1 MACLDVSHER
11 SGDTCSARTRTH
23 TFAHKPLQAVLAPLS
38 VDFGRRPMNITLVM
52 SSSITTTLIMG
63 AGLAVGAAVAD
74 GELGSVMGSMLL
86 NVHVPTTHTT
96 SQMMPCHEGIC
107 HTHNALRAGLGRS
120 CRSRRSHMIITTM
133 LHGNC

>member
-86 NVHVPTTHTT
+86 NVHSTNH
-96 SQMMPCHEGIC
+96 S
-107 HTHNALRAGLGRS
+107 HN
-120 CRSRRSHMIITTM
+120 
-133 LHGNC
+133 

>member
-1 MACLDVSHER
+1 MARLDVSHER

-63 AGLAVGAAVAD
+63 VGLAMGAAVAYS
-74 GELGSVMGSMLL
+74 ELVLVRM
-86 NVHVPTTHTT
+86 NVPGADCSPIFGT
-96 SQMMPCHEGIC
+96 SQG
-107 HTHNALRAGLGRS
+107 
-120 CRSRRSHMIITTM
+120 
-133 LHGNC
+133 

>member
-38 VDFGRRPMNITLVM
+38 VDFGRRRMNITLVM

-96 SQMMPCHEGIC
+96 SPHR
-107 HTHNALRAGLGRS
+107 HTGGVAWSVDRGRVGATNSAQIRIRANGTSIWSIKIG
-120 CRSRRSHMIITTM
+120 
-133 LHGNC
+133 

>member
-96 SQMMPCHEGIC
+96 SP
-107 HTHNALRAGLGRS
+107 GR
-120 CRSRRSHMIITTM
+120 RDIA
-133 LHGNC
+133 

>member
-1 MACLDVSHER
+1 
-11 SGDTCSARTRTH
+11 
-23 TFAHKPLQAVLAPLS
+23 
-38 VDFGRRPMNITLVM
+38 MNITLVM

-96 SQMMPCHEGIC
+96 SPGHD
-107 HTHNALRAGLGRS
+107 
-120 CRSRRSHMIITTM
+120 
-133 LHGNC
+133 

>member
-1 MACLDVSHER
+1 MSEAVTLALH
-11 SGDTCSARTRTH
+11 ARVEAH
-23 TFAHKPLQAVLAPLS
+23 LAHKPLQAVLAPLS

-86 NVHVPTTHTT
+86 TLFPTRGFVSEPSMAVGRRRGT
-96 SQMMPCHEGIC
+96 
-107 HTHNALRAGLGRS
+107 LRPPPWVSGSEPRLPGLV
-120 CRSRRSHMIITTM
+120 
-133 LHGNC
+133 

>member
-52 SSSITTTLIMG
+52 SSSITTTLIM
-63 AGLAVGAAVAD
+63 AVGPTVGPAVAYSKLVLVRMNVPVHIPLILSHCYSGCWEGV
-74 GELGSVMGSMLL
+74 GESD
-86 NVHVPTTHTT
+86 
-96 SQMMPCHEGIC
+96 
-107 HTHNALRAGLGRS
+107 
-120 CRSRRSHMIITTM
+120 
-133 LHGNC
+133 

>member
-1 MACLDVSHER
+1 
-11 SGDTCSARTRTH
+11 
-23 TFAHKPLQAVLAPLS
+23 
-38 VDFGRRPMNITLVM
+38 MNITLVM

-96 SQMMPCHEGIC
+96 SRRGEGAVQRGIS
-107 HTHNALRAGLGRS
+107 TFEGGGL
-120 CRSRRSHMIITTM
+120 
-133 LHGNC
+133 

>member
-52 SSSITTTLIMG
+52 SSSITTTLIM
-63 AGLAVGAAVAD
+63 AVGPTVGPAVAYSKPV
-74 GELGSVMGSMLL
+74 LVRM
-86 NVHVPTTHTT
+86 NVPVLYHSETWH
-96 SQMMPCHEGIC
+96 
-107 HTHNALRAGLGRS
+107 
-120 CRSRRSHMIITTM
+120 
-133 LHGNC
+133 

>member
-96 SQMMPCHEGIC
+96 SLHEFSEKR
-107 HTHNALRAGLGRS
+107 NKALPAIKTPGA
-120 CRSRRSHMIITTM
+120 
-133 LHGNC
+133 

>member
-63 AGLAVGAAVAD
+63 AGLAVRAAVAD

-96 SQMMPCHEGIC
+96 SL
-107 HTHNALRAGLGRS
+107 ARASPPARGLAS
-120 CRSRRSHMIITTM
+120 CATPAPLPHSRIRAEC
-133 LHGNC
+133 G

>member
-52 SSSITTTLIMG
+52 SSSITTTLIM
-63 AGLAVGAAVAD
+63 AVGSTGVAAVAYSKPVLVRMNVPVTLLF
-74 GELGSVMGSMLL
+74 GTSRSVCVCVCNGTLL
-86 NVHVPTTHTT
+86 LVVI
-96 SQMMPCHEGIC
+96 G
-107 HTHNALRAGLGRS
+107 
-120 CRSRRSHMIITTM
+120 
-133 LHGNC
+133 